1 MRAIFWDIDGVMN
14 NELEARDAPIWSETL
29 SNKDKIFDR
38 MVSPSNFRPVME
50 LLMYCF
56 EKDIK
61 MVISS
66 SWRVLTRTDC
76 LESLRLHFGYYLI
89 DKLYIGKTPEING
102 HGRGDEIRTFLFNN
116 PEITNYIVIDDDYT
130 KDFKG
135 LNVFTT
141 TFKKGLTERHVKSII
156 NYFEKE
162 KR

>member
-61 MVISS
+61 MIISS
-66 SWRVLTRTDC
+66 SVC
-76 LESLRLHFGYYLI
+76 S
-89 DKLYIGKTPEING
+89 
-102 HGRGDEIRTFLFNN
+102 
-116 PEITNYIVIDDDYT
+116 
-130 KDFKG
+130 
-135 LNVFTT
+135 
-141 TFKKGLTERHVKSII
+141 VKSFFHVFSDFSE
-156 NYFEKE
+156 YCFHLHQAT
-162 KR
+162 